1 MKNLI
6 SYLKSSYD
14 ELMNN
19 VTWPTWSEL
28 QSSAALVIVASIL
41 FAIVV
46 MGMDQT
52 FQFVLGQVY
61 KAIEG

>member
-14 ELMNN
+14 ELVNN

-28 QSSAALVIVASIL
+28 QSSATLVIVASVI
-41 FAIVV
+41 FAIVI
-46 MGMDQT
+46 MAMDQT
-52 FQFVLGQVY
+52 FQFALENVY
-61 KAIEG
+61 KFIEN

>member
-19 VTWPTWSEL
+19 VTWPSWSEL
-28 QSSAALVIVASIL
+28 QSSAALVIVASLI
-41 FAIVV
+41 FAVIV
-46 MGMDQT
+46 MAMDQS
-52 FQFVLGQVY
+52 FQFVLEQVY
-61 KAIEG
+61 KLMEG